1 MPLLCIIKKYS
12 NQMKKIVLFTII
24 ALASFN
30 VNAANKTKVEAE
42 VKPETAVVEN
52 VMMID
57 GLVMDNSTNETL
69 AGAVVTVDGETIYTD
84 LDGNFILKNVKPGKI
99 KLKVSMIS
107 YADQTIEID
116 SKEVSKLKIKLKHI

>member
-1 MPLLCIIKKYS
+1 
-12 NQMKKIVLFTII
+12 MKKIVLFTII

-30 VNAANKTKVEAE
+30 VNAASKTKVEAE
-42 VKPETAVVEN
+42 AKPETAVVEN

-99 KLKVSMIS
+99 KLKVSLIS

-116 SKEVSKLKIKLKHI
+116 SKDVSKLNIKLKHI